1 MDKKIALSILL
12 STLIIAGAFIYTGN
26 RKSAIENS
34 GTNAISAKIENGI
47 QIVDITARGGYS
59 PRIVKAKAGI
69 ETTLRVATK
78 ETYDCSVSL
87 VIPKLKYEK
96 FLSSNGVEEIKIPA
110 EKATG
115 TINGLCSMGMYS
127 FKIIFE

>member
-1 MDKKIALSILL
+1 MDKKIGISILIA
-12 STLIIAGAFIYTGN
+12 TLIIAGAFVYSGKRSQTG
-26 RKSAIENS
+26 ENS
-34 GTNAISAKIENGI
+34 GTQTINAVIENGV

-59 PRIVKAKAGI
+59 PRVVKAKAGVA
-69 ETTLRVATK
+69 TTLRVTTK

-127 FKIIFE
+127 FKIVFE